1 MQVLGFMA
9 AAAALQ
15 FFQLVF
21 ATARRRSRSAFL
33 HGALW
38 CSHTLLPALTAYAL
52 GLMQQASPAALYPV
66 WALSLF
72 LVASG
77 ANAATAH
84 DISDNIRWLRRLFI
98 YLQSY
103 FFFTILCRHLL
114 SSSSAG
120 GGAAVAVPFALL
132 ATAAASSHALAV
144 RASYAAGDPGQSKAV
159 ADHMKKHDHAAA
171 AAMNAGKYLVRW
183 PCHRVISSSSSTSAA
198 AAAAGYRCELPDDDV
213 ITVDMV
219 WDLCDREE
227 EEGSFFSSHGVS
239 SSRIKGACLSYAL
252 SHLLKRRFFGL
263 GCAEAGNAETRRFV
277 VDGLLSDEDNADDEH
292 TEAFRVIEVE
302 LGFLYDFFYT
312 KYASIFEAETTFFFT
327 NALKIILTFVL
338 AVVVLLKSHD
348 LLKGISIAESVAGKV
363 SIFVTVL
370 VLGVFSA
377 VEAWHTVMYL
387 GSDWAKVSLACCRL
401 TKGSNR
407 FLPFGLR
414 KLFGFLGRHR
424 LFRSLHNSIGQYS
437 VIESSRLLRRS
448 KAFTFETE
456 FKPMLVFSAAAEY
469 LRRAWGNLTTTKCL
483 HFVDLPDLLKP
494 QIVSL
499 LKSYGD
505 GHPLSNG
512 TASLQRNGVF
522 RHLSWTLQNETQT
535 ENMLIWHIATD
546 YLMIALTDDEAKG
559 SRQNLRFQNRDV
571 AIKLSR
577 YCAYLMSEAPELLPG
592 NSVET
597 KFIFD
602 HAMYEARETLGSQ
615 LRSKGQLRKV
625 LTDSGVAG
633 TILTKGLK
641 LGAKLETIR
650 DGSQC
655 WKLMAEFWVETI
667 FYIAPSDNAVAHMER
682 LARGGEF
689 LTHIWALLTHAGIL
703 SRNVEPIPN

>member
-1 MQVLGFMA
+1 MEVLGFMA

-15 FFQLVF
+15 LFQLVSGSL
-21 ATARRRSRSAFL
+21 RRCSRSALL

-52 GLMQQASPAALYPV
+52 GLMQASSSPAALYPI

-72 LVASG
+72 LLAGG

-84 DISDNIRWLRRLFI
+84 DISDSTRWPRRLLA
-98 YLQSY
+98 YLQCY
-103 FFFTILCRHLL
+103 FLFTMLCRHLL
-114 SSSSAG
+114 SSSSGG

-132 ATAAASSHALAV
+132 AAAAASSHALAV
-144 RASYAAGDPGQSKAV
+144 RASFAAADPGPSKAV
-159 ADHMKKHDHAAA
+159 ADHMKDG
-171 AAMNAGKYLVRW
+171 AAMNPGKYLVRW
-183 PCHRVISSSSSTSAA
+183 PGHRVTSSSSAA
-198 AAAAGYRCELPDDDV
+198 ATYRCEMPKDDV

-227 EEGSFFSSHGVS
+227 EEATTTSFASHGVIVP
-239 SSRIKGACLSYAL
+239 RIKGACLSYSL

-263 GCAEAGNAETRRFV
+263 GCGEAGVAETQRFV
-277 VDGLLSDEDNADDEH
+277 VDGLLSDEDNADEH
-292 TEAFRVIEVE
+292 TEAFRVIEAE
-302 LGFLYDFFYT
+302 LRFLHDFFYT
-312 KYASIFEAETTFFFT
+312 KYASIFEGETTFLFT
-327 NALKIILTFVL
+327 NALKIVLAFVL
-338 AVVVLLKSHD
+338 LVVLLLKPHD
-348 LLKGISIAESVAGKV
+348 LLKGISAVESIAGKLD
-363 SIFVTVL
+363 IFVTVL
-370 VLGVFSA
+370 VLGVFIA

-387 GSDWAKVSLACCRL
+387 GSDWAMVSLACCRL
-401 TKGSNR
+401 TTSTNR

-414 KLFGFLGRHR
+414 KLFGFLGRQPLVR
-424 LFRSLHNSIGQYS
+424 YWHNSIGQYS
-437 VIESSRLLRRS
+437 VIESSRFLRRS

-456 FKPMLVFSAAAEY
+456 FEAMLVFSATAEY
-469 LRRAWGNLTTTKCL
+469 LRRAWGNLTTTEGL
-483 HFVDLPDLLKP
+483 HFVELPDLLKP
-494 QIVSL
+494 QIVSF
-499 LKSYGD
+499 LKSHCSD
-505 GHPLSNG
+505 GHGHYPLSNG
-512 TASLQRNGVF
+512 TASLQRNSVS
-522 RHLSWTLQNETQT
+522 RQLSWTLQNESQT

-546 YLMIALTDDEAKG
+546 YLVIALPEPDDEAKG
-559 SRQNLRFQNRDV
+559 SKQSLRFQNREV
-571 AIKLSR
+571 ATKLSR

-615 LRSKGQLRKV
+615 LRRKGQLRKV
-625 LTDSGVAG
+625 LTGSGDAG
-633 TILTKGLK
+633 TIFTKGLK

-667 FYIAPSDNAVAHMER
+667 LYKAPSDNAKAHMER

-703 SRNVEPIPN
+703 TRSVEPISD